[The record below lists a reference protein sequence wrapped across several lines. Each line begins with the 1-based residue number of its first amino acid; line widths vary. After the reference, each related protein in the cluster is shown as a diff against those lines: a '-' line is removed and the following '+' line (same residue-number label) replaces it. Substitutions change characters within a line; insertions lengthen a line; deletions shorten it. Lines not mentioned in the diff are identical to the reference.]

1 MFYLSYDLSLGS
13 ALYKPESTTYP
24 TYFEEFHFPIIRQI
38 RARHE
43 VFLHEWLLVASDSLL
58 LQ

>member
-13 ALYKPESTTYP
+13 ALYKSEFTTCP
-24 TYFEEFHFPIIRQI
+24 TYLEAFHFPIIRQI

-43 VFLHEWLLVASDSLL
+43 VLLHEWLLVASDLL
-58 LQ
+58 LFQ